1 MQVKTKI
8 FTTILSSYDDSIKLD
23 ETVNNFIANKD
34 FVSVDFHMMSISSP
48 MDCIRYTAFITYQ
61 ESR

>member
-8 FTTILSSYDDSIKLD
+8 FTTILSSYDDNIKLAD
-23 ETVNNFIANKD
+23 TVNDFIADKD
-34 FVSVDFHMMSISSP
+34 FVSIDFNMMSISSP
-48 MDCIRYTAFITYQ
+48 MDCIRYTVFITYQ

>member
-8 FTTILSSYDDSIKLD
+8 FTTILSSYDDNIKLAD
-23 ETVNNFIANKD
+23 TVNDFIADKD
-34 FVSVDFHMMSISSP
+34 FVSIDFHMMPISSP

>member
-8 FTTILSSYDDSIKLD
+8 FTTLLASYDDNIKLD
-23 ETVNNFIANKD
+23 DTVNGFIADKD
-34 FVSVDFHMMSISSP
+34 FVSVEFNMTPINSP

>member
-1 MQVKTKI
+1 MQVRTKI
-8 FTTILSSYDDSIKLD
+8 ISAIYASYSDDIRVYKQ
-23 ETVNNFIANKD
+23 VNDFIADKD
-34 FVSVDFHMMSISSP
+34 FVNVEYSAIPINSP

>member
-8 FTTILSSYDDSIKLD
+8 FTTLLASYDDNIKLD
-23 ETVNNFIANKD
+23 ETVNDFIADKD
-34 FVSVDFHMMSISSP
+34 FVSVEFNMTPISSP

-61 ESR
+61 ESK

>member
-8 FTTILSSYDDSIKLD
+8 FTTLLASYDENIKLD
-23 ETVNNFIANKD
+23 DIVNHFIADKD
-34 FVSVDFHMMSISSP
+34 FVSVDFHMRRISSP

>member
-8 FTTILSSYDDSIKLD
+8 FTTLLASYDDNIKLD
-23 ETVNNFIANKD
+23 DTVNDFIADKD
-34 FVSVDFHMMSISSP
+34 LVSVDFHMTPISSP

>member
-8 FTTILSSYDDSIKLD
+8 FTTLLASYDDNIKLD
-23 ETVNNFIANKD
+23 DTVNDFIADKD
-34 FVSVDFHMMSISSP
+34 FVSVEFNMMPISSP

>member
-8 FTTILSSYDDSIKLD
+8 FTTILSSYDDNIKLAD
-23 ETVNNFIANKD
+23 TVNDFIADKD
-34 FVSVDFHMMSISSP
+34 FVSIDFNMMSISSP

>member
-8 FTTILSSYDDSIKLD
+8 FTTILSSYDDNIKLAD
-23 ETVNNFIANKD
+23 TVNDFIADKD
-34 FVSVDFHMMSISSP
+34 FVSIDFNMMSISSP

-61 ESR
+61 DSR

>member
-8 FTTILSSYDDSIKLD
+8 FTTLLASYDENIKLD
-23 ETVNNFIANKD
+23 DTVNDFIADKD
-34 FVSVDFHMMSISSP
+34 FVSVEFNMTPISSP

>member
-8 FTTILSSYDDSIKLD
+8 FTTLLASYDDNIKLD
-23 ETVNNFIANKD
+23 DTVNDFIADKD
-34 FVSVDFHMMSISSP
+34 FVSVEFNMTPISSP

>member
-8 FTTILSSYDDSIKLD
+8 FTTLLASYDENIKLD
-23 ETVNNFIANKD
+23 DIVNHFIADKD
-34 FVSVDFHMMSISSP
+34 FVSVDFHMTPISSP

>member
-8 FTTILSSYDDSIKLD
+8 ITQTEEWFSNNSSLDQKVNDFIKD
-23 ETVNNFIANKD
+23 KD
-34 FVSVDFHMMSISSP
+34 FVSVDFDVSP
-48 MDCIRYTAFITYQ
+48 FKKGEFVRYTAFITYQ

>member
-8 FTTILSSYDDSIKLD
+8 FTTILSSYDDNIKLAD
-23 ETVNNFIANKD
+23 TVNNFIADKD
-34 FVSVDFHMMSISSP
+34 FVSIDFNMMSISSP

>member
-8 FTTILSSYDDSIKLD
+8 FTTILSSYDDNIKLAD
-23 ETVNNFIANKD
+23 TVNDFIANKD
-34 FVSVDFHMMSISSP
+34 FVSVDFHTMLVSSP

>member
-1 MQVKTKI
+1 MQIKTKI
-8 FTTILSSYDDSIKLD
+8 FTTILFSYDDNIKLAD
-23 ETVNNFIANKD
+23 TVNDFIADKD
-34 FVSVDFHMMSISSP
+34 FVSIDFNMMSISSP

>member
-8 FTTILSSYDDSIKLD
+8 FTTVLASYDDNIKLAD
-23 ETVNNFIANKD
+23 TVNDFIADKD
-34 FVSVDFHMMSISSP
+34 FVSVEFNMMSISYP

>member
-1 MQVKTKI
+1 MA
-8 FTTILSSYDDSIKLD
+8 SYDENIKLD
-23 ETVNNFIANKD
+23 DTVNDFIADKD
-34 FVSVDFHMMSISSP
+34 LVSVEFNMTPISSP

>member
-8 FTTILSSYDDSIKLD
+8 FTTILSSYDDNIKLAD
-23 ETVNNFIANKD
+23 TVNDFIANKD
-34 FVSVDFHMMSISSP
+34 FVSIDFNMMSISSP

>member
-8 FTTILSSYDDSIKLD
+8 FTTLLASYDDNIKLD
-23 ETVNNFIANKD
+23 NIVNDFIADKD
-34 FVSVDFHMMSISSP
+34 LVSVEFNMTPISSP